1 MEKRIT
7 VKALYSAAETLGG
20 KDVTVKGWARTI
32 RDGKEF
38 GFIELNDGSCF
49 KGVQVVF
56 ERANL
61 TNYDE
66 IAKQNVGAS
75 LSVAGTLVLT
85 PEAKQPFEIKAKNVT
100 VEGESTPDY
109 PLQNRQRLR
118 RRGRDVSGY
127 DAAACRRSEKRR
139 KGRLY

>member
-7 VKALYSAAETLGG
+7 VKALYSGAETLGG

-56 ERANL
+56 D
-61 TNYDE
+61 T
-66 IAKQNVGAS
+66 
-75 LSVAGTLVLT
+75 
-85 PEAKQPFEIKAKNVT
+85 
-100 VEGESTPDY
+100 
-109 PLQNRQRLR
+109 
-118 RRGRDVSGY
+118 
-127 DAAACRRSEKRR
+127 RSKTAF
-139 KGRLY
+139 